1 MLAKRTLK
9 IALMALAIVSSCAQA
24 NPNGPTVVNGS
35 ASFSQPNANTLNIT
49 TKTNK
54 AIINWQGFNIGA
66 GQTTNFHQ
74 PNRNSAVLNR
84 VLSNSPSKIY
94 GNLNSN
100 GKVFLINQHGLM
112 IGAGAKINTGGFFG
126 STLNITNED
135 FLNGNLKFEGGG
147 FGGIINK
154 GYIHAGP
161 GGNVVLIAPDINN
174 GGVIEVDDGKVILAA
189 GKSIRITS
197 LNDALIEFDVK
208 SNDDNTIINLGDIV
222 AKHGAVRLF
231 AGSLKHSGSI
241 NANSLVQNADG
252 SISLVANT
260 TADITGELIAGGDQ
274 GGRITVEAETINV
287 SGHALI
293 KASGPAGGGT
303 ILIGGDRQGLNPDI
317 RNATST
323 TVGPHARI
331 HADATDSGDGGKVIL
346 FAERDVHVHGEVTA
360 RGGPHGGDGGFI
372 ETSGLQ
378 ALDITRAPDAS
389 AASGAGGEWLIDP
402 FNITI
407 QDAGPDSGI
416 TGGPSPT
423 PLVSNAPAVLTTAT
437 IETALNNGTSV
448 TVTTGGTAGDL
459 QGNGDITVADP
470 IDKTAGGV
478 AALTL
483 NAHNNI
489 TVNAPISASGANALS
504 ITLLADSDS
513 NTQGS
518 INIAAPITTNN
529 GDVILDA
536 TTSLDAGS
544 ITIGSDINAGAGDID
559 LRTSAGINAVL
570 QSGVIIA
577 NALTSSTLTDL
588 TVDRIAP
595 TPVLDGLILDLNV
608 DIING
613 SFLRAQNGLTL
624 GGVNNASPT
633 ITLASTGNP
642 TEFNIMNTTT
652 IGGTGTILLADN
664 FSNNNL
670 FRPISGTMTIGAG
683 ITVSGRGEVGGT
695 FGGTSTVNQGVI
707 NANSATGTLTLLEVT
722 NNGTVNIANGSTLA
736 LDGVITTD
744 DIGVLVNAGTGTI
757 NLVGDLDNTG
767 NTLALTAST
776 GDLTISFG
784 SITNGTVTTAGG
796 SALLAGFNSAL
807 DNVAIN
813 GDLTVGFGSTINL
826 SNSVSVTNSLANS
839 GDINVLTGSS
849 FAVSGGGTQTGTF
862 SIASGATLLLS
873 GVAQTWTGASVP
885 DASTGTLSV
894 STDLDLTGS
903 GGLGTGVTLSVSAGT
918 VGFGNNVPAVGTL
931 NITSTGAVTSSSAL
945 AVTNDVTVNGSGASL
960 TITGVGTGT
969 LDVGGN
975 LNLRQG
981 TLDAS
986 GDISVTGPTIWNPL
1000 STGSTE
1006 TFTITGPG
1014 ILVANGGFNLGT
1026 NLDANDQLVLDK
1038 FLFINSFSSW
1048 DDAGSGTLS
1057 IIGGGIILNNDFIQ
1071 VNSIATGS
1079 AAQLDIAVP
1088 VTNIGEI
1095 SKENGLGSLIFSAG
1109 LSVTGGDLNVSTG
1122 TTVEATGL
1130 ILNGGELRGG
1140 GTLIGDLTSLGGV
1153 IDIEDPDGSPGTLSI
1168 IGAVSFLDQ
1177 NSSIVFDIAGPA
1189 DFDVL
1194 NITGDLNL
1202 AGGYMVALWDEQY
1215 AGNGSHTLITT
1226 TGTVNG
1232 GFTDEYLPAGT
1243 TGAGTAISVLPSSYS
1258 IALDT
1263 GGNVINFFTNALG
1276 GDWNTAG
1283 NWSAGTPQAGQY
1295 AVIAQDDDTIE
1306 VTVAANSAVA
1316 GIEAQNTIRINN
1328 GSTLTVSGANP
1339 NATLDYIFAD
1349 VILEGAGVLSI
1360 DGTALLT
1367 DMTTLDSG
1375 NLSGTGLYIN
1385 HPVGTLNIV
1394 GANGNNLT
1402 SSFDNNG
1409 VILNGFGPGTL
1420 TISAGGTLENFGKV
1434 QPGGPDSQGVLTF
1447 DGDFINRPTGVVE
1460 IEVAGPNGVPGD
1472 DHDQLVI
1479 TGDANLFGTLAL
1491 LPLGNFTA
1499 NNGDSDIVAV
1509 TYGSFQNGFATI
1521 QPIDSESITP
1531 VYGANELTLQFAVS
1545 QLFTWAAAANGD
1557 WNTGINWD
1565 LGTVPTV
1572 GDDAIIGFGGLN
1584 ITISANAGINT
1595 LSLAATNTLTLN
1607 SGTFTIAGDTSLDG
1621 GLNLAGGVLTGNGN
1635 LTLSNALNWTGGSIA
1650 GAGQLTTTAITTLNS
1665 GGTLGIGRDWLNTGT
1680 INHTNGVL
1688 QIQNGAFITN
1698 VGSYN
1703 ANGGTQISA
1712 NGGAGI
1718 EGFFNAGQFNVNAD
1732 ILVQPEVFDND
1743 GTVTVGSG
1751 FVLSLGATG
1760 AGAAGNQT
1768 GTWDFADAT
1777 ISLLNNEW
1785 IISPGF
1791 TILSQP
1797 GAVLNLSGGTLT
1809 NSLGGL
1815 LTLPANVAVNLNN
1828 NSSVIQGNDDIQID
1842 GAFNWSAGTLQ
1853 GSGLLT
1859 TTGTSTVSSGGSLG
1873 TSKDWNNVGVIDHLA
1888 GQLQIQNGATIT
1900 NNNIFNANGGSAIT
1914 SNGGTGVELFNN
1926 AAGGRFTATSNISIQ
1941 PEQFIQDGLLEIV
1954 GGATVSTNNADLT
1967 NTLNG
1972 VILATGTIDVGLGT
1986 LINDGTIH
1994 PGDVGNTG
2002 ILTVLGNFTQ
2012 SASGNLEIEID
2023 DTGTQAGLDYDQL
2036 AVTSSAVP
2044 AVTLD
2049 GSLSVTLLN
2058 GDPLINDTF
2067 TLIDVSGGGSVAGFF
2082 ANEFLPSGF
2091 DPIVYGP
2098 NFINTVFAVL
2108 SFFFDNDFGDFS
2120 WNSPTNWSTD
2130 VLPTSVDDVSISG
2143 FDVTIVDGADAN
2155 TLSLASNDTLTITGG
2170 TFTLASNTTLA
2181 GNLVIDGG
2189 ALNLNAGLTLNGNLD
2204 WTAGTVTG
2212 AGSNTLTNAAASLST
2227 LVDPFA
2233 QAINWVN
2240 NGNMTWQPGN
2250 DVNLDFT
2257 LDAATFTNNGTF
2269 NIQNQNLQSTI
2280 VQVTASSF
2288 SNGIGGVVNS
2298 APIGTNTLVEVP
2310 LTNSGTI
2317 NVVNNEMILG
2327 FDSSNSGTIDV
2338 ASGALFSAGN
2348 SALTLA
2354 AGTALTGVGSLQLL
2368 SGGELI
2374 VNTPVLIPN
2383 GMTMA
2388 VVGATLTNAGNLTIE
2403 SALFLSD
2410 ATIASSSGSLTFNP
2424 TAQVFLDGTSNT
2436 LNTDIINLG
2445 YTVWRS
2451 GDVFSESTFFNQ
2463 GLFEIQNLTS
2473 AFYGGETGVF
2483 DNSGVLQITNSNTVD
2498 LAVFYADS
2506 GGTIDI
2512 GGGSSFGIGGPE
2524 LILSTGLLTGD
2535 GIYNGDVT
2543 TTGGSINPGGVG
2555 AIGILSISGNYT
2567 QSGGRLEI
2575 DVFDGGTQAG
2585 VNYDQLA
2592 ISGTGTWTN
2601 TTAALD
2607 FSYLNNGYVPS
2618 VGDAHTVVTCGGGCA
2633 AGADMGPITVP
2644 AGVTY
2649 LFNNSGTSYIA
2660 TIDTVTFA
2668 WDGGGDGVDWFD
2680 ANNWLFNVTPDA
2692 SIDAVISA
2700 GNTVS
2705 IGGAIAAANSLTL
2718 GGNLNIV
2725 SDGTL
2730 IIQDSTIDLLVN
2742 PGGSLTVNV
2751 GDGGLQNNGDTAI
2764 NGSLALSNGFLN
2776 LFGNTV
2782 VNGSY
2787 SQSGG
2792 DAGFTGPLTVNGSYN
2807 QSGGTAIFNGATNLP
2822 GSFSLGGTGVASFFN
2837 NVIAS
2842 GSFAQTGGTSIFNV
2856 STSALFSGSF
2866 AQSGGSSIFNGVVDF
2881 PGAVNLSGGLF
2892 SIDGFANLS
2901 NLNNNW
2907 SGGTI
2912 SGSGSLVL
2920 GSVPGD
2926 TALAITGPA
2935 VKTLDFITLEMNQND
2950 INMSGNGNLLLTNNA
2965 VIINDG
2971 NTFNHS
2977 GDGSIAGVGTL
2988 DNSGGTFNKFAGTG
3002 TIAVDLINDASSTI
3016 NVAGGTLVIDDPGV
3030 GDSATYNV
3038 DSTGMLVFAQNRQL
3052 DGALNLNGTV
3062 VAGPLT
3068 ATTSS
3073 TTTLTLPASLVY
3085 NGSILLND
3093 ANLDLSSLSGNT
3105 LVMNATSQLGGR
3117 GTVQGNIDNAAG
3129 VLTAGGD
3136 NTLGNLEVSGA
3147 YSHEPSAAVK
3157 VNILNDGVDILA
3169 SLLTIDGVAQ
3179 LDGGTLLIGYL
3190 DESITAV
3197 TADFIPIQFR
3207 GSVTGEFAQSIDA
3220 DGSILLVEY
3229 AQNALTV
3236 LGSPIEIP
3244 DVPDS
3249 IVDDQVRFLDNL
3261 DTLNEL
3267 ISSNKSE
3274 AEAMIQELLDE
3285 SEESG
3290 SLVCN

>member
-1 MLAKRTLK
+1 M
-9 IALMALAIVSSCAQA
+9 
-24 NPNGPTVVNGS
+24 
-35 ASFSQPNANTLNIT
+35 
-49 TKTNK
+49 
-54 AIINWQGFNIGA
+54 
-66 GQTTNFHQ
+66 
-74 PNRNSAVLNR
+74 
-84 VLSNSPSKIY
+84 
-94 GNLNSN
+94 
-100 GKVFLINQHGLM
+100 
-112 IGAGAKINTGGFFG
+112 
-126 STLNITNED
+126 
-135 FLNGNLKFEGGG
+135 
-147 FGGIINK
+147 
-154 GYIHAGP
+154 
-161 GGNVVLIAPDINN
+161 
-174 GGVIEVDDGKVILAA
+174 
-189 GKSIRITS
+189 
-197 LNDALIEFDVK
+197 
-208 SNDDNTIINLGDIV
+208 
-222 AKHGAVRLF
+222 
-231 AGSLKHSGSI
+231 
-241 NANSLVQNADG
+241 
-252 SISLVANT
+252 
-260 TADITGELIAGGDQ
+260 
-274 GGRITVEAETINV
+274 
-287 SGHALI
+287 
-293 KASGPAGGGT
+293 
-303 ILIGGDRQGLNPDI
+303 
-317 RNATST
+317 
-323 TVGPHARI
+323 
-331 HADATDSGDGGKVIL
+331 
-346 FAERDVHVHGEVTA
+346 
-360 RGGPHGGDGGFI
+360 
-372 ETSGLQ
+372 
-378 ALDITRAPDAS
+378 
-389 AASGAGGEWLIDP
+389 
-402 FNITI
+402 
-407 QDAGPDSGI
+407 
-416 TGGPSPT
+416 
-423 PLVSNAPAVLTTAT
+423 
-437 IETALNNGTSV
+437 
-448 TVTTGGTAGDL
+448 
-459 QGNGDITVADP
+459 
-470 IDKTAGGV
+470 
-478 AALTL
+478 
-483 NAHNNI
+483 
-489 TVNAPISASGANALS
+489 
-504 ITLLADSDS
+504 
-513 NTQGS
+513 
-518 INIAAPITTNN
+518 
-529 GDVILDA
+529 
-536 TTSLDAGS
+536 
-544 ITIGSDINAGAGDID
+544 
-559 LRTSAGINAVL
+559 
-570 QSGVIIA
+570 
-577 NALTSSTLTDL
+577 
-588 TVDRIAP
+588 
-595 TPVLDGLILDLNV
+595 
-608 DIING
+608 
-613 SFLRAQNGLTL
+613 
-624 GGVNNASPT
+624 
-633 ITLASTGNP
+633 
-642 TEFNIMNTTT
+642 
-652 IGGTGTILLADN
+652 
-664 FSNNNL
+664 
-670 FRPISGTMTIGAG
+670 
-683 ITVSGRGEVGGT
+683 
-695 FGGTSTVNQGVI
+695 
-707 NANSATGTLTLLEVT
+707 
-722 NNGTVNIANGSTLA
+722 
-736 LDGVITTD
+736 
-744 DIGVLVNAGTGTI
+744 
-757 NLVGDLDNTG
+757 
-767 NTLALTAST
+767 
-776 GDLTISFG
+776 
-784 SITNGTVTTAGG
+784 
-796 SALLAGFNSAL
+796 
-807 DNVAIN
+807 
-813 GDLTVGFGSTINL
+813 
-826 SNSVSVTNSLANS
+826 
-839 GDINVLTGSS
+839 
-849 FAVSGGGTQTGTF
+849 
-862 SIASGATLLLS
+862 
-873 GVAQTWTGASVP
+873 
-885 DASTGTLSV
+885 
-894 STDLDLTGS
+894 
-903 GGLGTGVTLSVSAGT
+903 
-918 VGFGNNVPAVGTL
+918 
-931 NITSTGAVTSSSAL
+931 
-945 AVTNDVTVNGSGASL
+945 
-960 TITGVGTGT
+960 
-969 LDVGGN
+969 
-975 LNLRQG
+975 
-981 TLDAS
+981 
-986 GDISVTGPTIWNPL
+986 
-1000 STGSTE
+1000 
-1006 TFTITGPG
+1006 
-1014 ILVANGGFNLGT
+1014 
-1026 NLDANDQLVLDK
+1026 
-1038 FLFINSFSSW
+1038 
-1048 DDAGSGTLS
+1048 
-1057 IIGGGIILNNDFIQ
+1057 
-1071 VNSIATGS
+1071 
-1079 AAQLDIAVP
+1079 
-1088 VTNIGEI
+1088 
-1095 SKENGLGSLIFSAG
+1095 
-1109 LSVTGGDLNVSTG
+1109 
-1122 TTVEATGL
+1122 
-1130 ILNGGELRGG
+1130 
-1140 GTLIGDLTSLGGV
+1140 
-1153 IDIEDPDGSPGTLSI
+1153 
-1168 IGAVSFLDQ
+1168 
-1177 NSSIVFDIAGPA
+1177 
-1189 DFDVL
+1189 
-1194 NITGDLNL
+1194 
-1202 AGGYMVALWDEQY
+1202 
-1215 AGNGSHTLITT
+1215 
-1226 TGTVNG
+1226 
-1232 GFTDEYLPAGT
+1232 
-1243 TGAGTAISVLPSSYS
+1243 
-1258 IALDT
+1258 
-1263 GGNVINFFTNALG
+1263 
-1276 GDWNTAG
+1276 
-1283 NWSAGTPQAGQY
+1283 
-1295 AVIAQDDDTIE
+1295 IAQDDDTIE

-1859 TTGTSTVSSGGSLG
+1859 TTGISTVNSAGTLGTQRDWSNIGTINHSGGVLQSRNGAVITNSAIYNANGGTQITSNGGPGIEAFFNTGQFNVNADILVQPQLFDNLGTITVSSGFVLSLGATGGGVASNQTGTWDFSDATISLVNNEWIVGSGFTILSQPGAVLNLAGGILTNSSGGLLTLPVNVTVNLNNNGSVIQGNDDIQIDGDLNWSAGTLEGSGLLTTAGTTTLNSGGNLGTQRDWINNGIINHTGGVLQPRNGVTITNNAVYNVNGGSQISANGGTGIEAFINTASGQMSIGSNFLIQPEQFDNAGTITVLSGSTLSLGVAGTSVPSNQTGTWDFSDATISLVGNSWVLGAGFAILSQPGATLNLSGGDLDNSSGGLITLPANVTVNLNNGGSSILGANALQIDGGFNWSAGTLQGSGLLTTTGTTTISSGGSLG